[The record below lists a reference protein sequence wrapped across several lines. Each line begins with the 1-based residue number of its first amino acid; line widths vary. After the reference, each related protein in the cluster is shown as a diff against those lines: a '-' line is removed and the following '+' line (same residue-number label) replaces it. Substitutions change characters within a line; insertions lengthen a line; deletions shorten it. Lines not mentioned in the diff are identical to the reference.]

1 MREKMELKIFR
12 KASIEYLKKMYNE
25 SVELFFD
32 KDLWVSRDPET
43 FGKSRVLL
51 KTRRSLKRIG
61 SELNIFRLPTV
72 EGMRI
77 VYDRSKTYVNFFFRA
92 DRKLAVVNGSDFL
105 LRDDLNESAD
115 YLNESEL
122 KIFRLPT
129 IDKLEVLYRH
139 KKGL

>member
-12 KASIEYLKKMYNE
+12 KTSIEYLKKMYNE

-43 FGKSRVLL
+43 YGESRVLL
-51 KTRRSLKRIG
+51 KTRRSLKKIG

-77 VYDRSKTYVNFFFRA
+77 VYDRSKTYVNFFFRS
-92 DRKLAVVNGSDFL
+92 DRKLAVATGSDFL

-122 KIFRLPT
+122 KYIRC
-129 IDKLEVLYRH
+129 
-139 KKGL
+139 